1 MGVGTSS
8 IQDLTVEEVISKIGE
23 YFLVRRLTLQDAF
36 CYLDV
41 DRSGYISFDELL
53 RGLRA
58 CLEGMGGNTVLTSEG
73 LMPIFERFDTNKDGL
88 LSIQEFSLAFAPS
101 TAVSKA
107 CFDNACQSIQHN
119 PSYDAISQAEFRT
132 ATDLITRIAT
142 SLNRMGY
149 TPQQLFA
156 KIDRDHN
163 GWISREELEGV
174 VLRFEPELSP
184 SERDLIFNL
193 LDRDKDGR
201 LELSELISKFEGVS
215 ARAFASVEDVMKVFC
230 KRFSQQGKTVAEAFR
245 VFDRNNDGFLSREE
259 WRRSMGLLG
268 PEISAAD
275 ADAVFMHFDMNQD
288 GFMSIHEFSAFFTTT
303 ISRTPPVRTETP
315 LPGMETPLPGTAN
328 PLPGTTPLLPGTTT
342 LLPGTQ
348 PFEAVW
354 EKDILDLIR
363 SCFKERSGG
372 MPITEVFRRL
382 NYTGSNS
389 LSMAEFSRMVLT
401 YRPDLTVNQVESL
414 FYKVNLTRSDGI
426 SIGEFV
432 QRFG

>member
-23 YFLVRRLTLQDAF
+23 YFLVRGLTLQDAF

-53 RGLRA
+53 RALRV
-58 CLEGMGGNTVLTSEG
+58 CLEGMGGNCVVTSES
-73 LMPIFERFDTNKDGL
+73 LMPIFERFDTNKDGQ

-107 CFDNACQSIQHN
+107 CFDNACQSIQHK
-119 PSYDAISQAEFRT
+119 PSYDAISQGEFRT

-142 SLNRMGY
+142 SLNRNGY
-149 TPQQLFA
+149 TPQQFFA
-156 KIDRDHN
+156 KIDHDHN

-174 VLRFEPELSP
+174 VLRFEPDLSP

-268 PEISAAD
+268 GSEISPED
-275 ADAVFMHFDMNQD
+275 ADAVFVHFDMNQD

-303 ISRTPPVRTETP
+303 ISRAPPVLTETP
-315 LPGMETPLPGTAN
+315 LPGMETPLPGSGT
-328 PLPGTTPLLPGTTT
+328 PLPGTETP
-342 LLPGTQ
+342 LPGTQ

-401 YRPDLTVNQVESL
+401 YRPDLTVNQVESM
-414 FYKVNLTRSDGI
+414 FYKVNLTRSGGI
-426 SIGEFV
+426 SMGEFV